1 MIGGAASLFGLTSLT
16 LAADGVSQ
24 SAESIHQEPVF
35 RSSRQRIYAA
45 LTDARQF
52 DKVVD
57 LSGAVKAM
65 GLASKPSEISRQVGG
80 AFSIFG
86 GYITGRQIELL
97 PNERIVEAWRPGSWK
112 PGVYSIAKFELVEQP
127 GSTIIV
133 FDHTGFPSG
142 TGQELADGWHK
153 HYWEPLA
160 KLLAS

>member
-1 MIGGAASLFGLTSLT
+1 MIGGAAFLFGLTPLA

-35 RSSRQRIYAA
+35 RSNRQRIYAA

-52 DKVVD
+52 DKVVE

-65 GLASKPSEISRQVGG
+65 GLTSKPSEIGRQVGG

-86 GYITGRQIELL
+86 GYITGRQIELV
-97 PNERIVEAWRPGSWK
+97 PNERIVEAWRVGSWK
-112 PGVYSIAKFELVEQP
+112 PGVFSIAKFELVEQA
-127 GSTIIV
+127 GSTTIV

-142 TGQELADGWHK
+142 TGQELADGWK
-153 HYWEPLA
+153 KNYWEPLA
-160 KLLAS
+160 KLLTP